1 VTDPSAHPPRRT
13 RRADPDSSSDPDD
26 PSTVDEDASAAGRP
40 ERLDLA
46 GFPIIGIT
54 RRRVGW
60 AFAGFAAVWIVV
72 VFARQVG
79 DAQAAS
85 NRAVQLAADNAAL
98 AAEVDALQR
107 ETDMIVQPQ
116 YVGLEAR
123 GYRFGDAKEIPF
135 TLDPS
140 VPAPVDGAPG
150 SASVRLGAAIDRQ
163 TPLESW
169 LSILFGPAA

>member
-13 RRADPDSSSDPDD
+13 RGADPASPADPDD

-40 ERLDLA
+40 DHLDLT

-60 AFAGFAAVWIVV
+60 ASAGFAAVWIVV

-79 DAQAAS
+79 DAQAAT
-85 NRAVQLAADNAAL
+85 NRAAQLAADNAAL

-107 ETDMIVQPQ
+107 ETDMIVRPE

-123 GYRFGDAKEIPF
+123 SYRFGNAKEIPF
-135 TLDPS
+135 TLDPA

-150 SASVRLGAAIDRQ
+150 SASVRLGATVDRQ
-163 TPLESW
+163 TPFESW
-169 LSILFGPAA
+169 LSILFGPGD